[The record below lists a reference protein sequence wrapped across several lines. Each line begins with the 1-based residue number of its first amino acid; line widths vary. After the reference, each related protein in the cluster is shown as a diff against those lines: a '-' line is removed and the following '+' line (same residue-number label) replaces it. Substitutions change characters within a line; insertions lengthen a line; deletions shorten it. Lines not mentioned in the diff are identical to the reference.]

1 MALVDD
7 IPYSAYQPVVE
18 AYLKGFQAEEATRK
32 AVTGFLGLASSLAL
46 VATGVGS
53 VAGLYGAGASLFSL
67 LDATGS
73 GKPDRFLILAET
85 LQRIDD
91 KLSAYITWSVNA
103 QWDSLR
109 TDFREATNSMHDYVA
124 GTATPGHPPG
134 ALKSD
139 DNRADFLRDVI
150 VKLRTVRERLLPEG
164 NESTVYQQS
173 QSHAEYGLTPTSLQ
187 FFERV
192 NPADVQIGGLP
203 AGQQQALLTG
213 AANLMWDYRRAVI
226 YMMPALSQL
235 VAAYRFIDPA
245 FRTTGR
251 FKDELEK
258 TITSLEIFAARWA
271 SVIVWSKLGLD
282 DDGGTF
288 SGLDFP
294 AAYDVRSWVF
304 YCLYT
309 QNPNVAF
316 APPIPNEPNY
326 SNRRREYANIVTT
339 VTGLRDFHDSIARL
353 KALLTL
359 PAESESVA
367 CDTTI
372 TGWRRFERKR
382 QIVHDRVTRNVKVYH
397 VDWLIKCAV
406 RVQPQLAPY
415 DYAAGYPIKYKF
427 FLESHHD
434 TLSGWTDQP
443 IQKVELKPKAAAQ
456 QIVIKVN
463 SPELYVAVEDD
474 GTFGPAPRG
483 GVIRRT
489 DRGRANPGQ
498 VVSKVPSAPAA
509 ATHEVVAVYAGKAAS
524 NDGIKKY
531 AKALGGMLAL
541 QSVSGPPA
549 RAHYQYPSLRNAT
562 IGVAFH
568 HGPANDI
575 RAGLVQLE
583 AWNLDGHDENVG
595 ALFFVIE
602 EYPPAEP
609 GSVIRTMVHLPIN
622 PTEYWTPGFSRM
634 TPGYIPVT
642 P

>member
-1 MALVDD
+1 MAFD
-7 IPYSAYQPVVE
+7 PETYSAYQPVVE
-18 AYLKGFQAEEATRK
+18 GYLKGFQADENTRQ
-32 AVTGFLGLASSLAL
+32 AVTGFLGLASSLAM

-67 LDATGS
+67 LEATGS

-91 KLSAYITWSVNA
+91 KLSAYITWSIDA
-103 QWDSLR
+103 SWDKLR
-109 TDFREATNSMHDYVA
+109 TDFREATNSMHDYVS

-134 ALKSD
+134 TLKSD
-139 DNRADFLRDVI
+139 DNRVDFLRDVI
-150 VKLRTVRERLLPEG
+150 VKLRTVREQLLPEG
-164 NESTVYQQS
+164 NESTVYQKS
-173 QSHAEYGLTPTSLQ
+173 QSHSEYGLTPTSLE

-192 NPADVQIGGLP
+192 NLADVQLNGLP
-203 AGQQQALLTG
+203 AGHQQALLTG

-226 YMMPALSQL
+226 YMMPTLSQL

-251 FKDELEK
+251 FRGELQK

-271 SVIVWSKLGLD
+271 SVIVWSKLALD

-288 SGLDFP
+288 TGLNFP
-294 AAYDVRSWVF
+294 AAYDVRSWAF

-309 QNPNVAF
+309 KNPSIPY
-316 APPIPNEPNY
+316 APPIPSEPDY
-326 SNRRREYANIVTT
+326 SNRRREYANIVVT
-339 VTGLRDFHDSIARL
+339 VTGLRDFYDSIGRL
-353 KALLTL
+353 KTLLTL
-359 PAESESVA
+359 PAESESVD
-367 CDTTI
+367 CDTKI
-372 TGWRRFERKR
+372 TGWRWFVRKR
-382 QIVHDRVTRNVKVYH
+382 QVVHNRVTRNVKVYH
-397 VDWLIKCAV
+397 VDWLIKCSV

-434 TLSGWTDQP
+434 TMSGWNDQP

-463 SPELYVAVEDD
+463 SPEVIVPVEDD

-483 GVIRRT
+483 GAIRRA
-489 DRGRANPGQ
+489 DRGPARRGQ
-498 VVSKVPSAPAA
+498 VVSKVSPAPAA
-509 ATHEVVAVYAGKAAS
+509 ATHEIVAVYAGKAAS
-524 NDGIKKY
+524 NDSIKKY
-531 AKALGGMLAL
+531 AKAVDGMLAL
-541 QSVSGPPA
+541 QPVSGPPP
-549 RAHYQYPSLRNAT
+549 RSSYQYPRLRDAT

-568 HGPANDI
+568 HGPTNDI
-575 RAGLVQLE
+575 HAGLVQLE

-595 ALFFVIE
+595 ALFFVVE

-609 GSVIRTMVHLPIN
+609 GAVIRTMVHLPIN
-622 PTEYWTPGFSRM
+622 PTEYWYPGLSRI
-634 TPGYIPVT
+634 TPGYIPLT